1 MTNKEDEENM
11 YMYVYI
17 HSKALLTGPVLSQGR
32 NLTLYLPA
40 SSYKYSTKS
49 RMHHRLNKSSFYAKT
64 NIFIFFKQLLK
75 KLLKNCSKQEVKRT
89 LGMYS
94 ELTLV
99 SFAFN

>member
-1 MTNKEDEENM
+1 M
-11 YMYVYI
+11 
-17 HSKALLTGPVLSQGR
+17 QR
-32 NLTLYLPA
+32 
-40 SSYKYSTKS
+40 
-49 RMHHRLNKSSFYAKT
+49 